1 MGDVSGQSRCV
12 PAQVRSDPLEN
23 GVVAVCGIF
32 GTIPALVVD
41 GAIVKQL
48 AQYAEQRGRDSSGL
62 LVQRPQACEIFRAET
77 TIDWLLKQ
85 VDVTD
90 SHFLMGH
97 SRLMT
102 NGSSD
107 NQPIYRDGICVI
119 HNGIV
124 VNDEELWEKLPKD
137 RIQESDSEVIA
148 AIIAAQLEKGWS
160 ISEAG
165 LHVLEVCRGTISAA
179 IAIPYLGKLML
190 LSNNGS
196 LFHGYISDS
205 LFFASE
211 AYPLHE
217 VGCSTVKQVF
227 EPITFDMSASAEAH
241 AHSVG
246 PKRRQDLLPSLGT
259 SISEEKQLVYEDYEL
274 RRCSRC
280 ILPETMPFI
289 EFDNDGAC
297 NFCANYEIQELQAPD
312 DLRQI
317 VEPFRKPVGP
327 ECIIPFSGGRDSS
340 YALHLIVEELGMRP
354 ITYTYDWGM
363 ITDLGRRNISRMC
376 AELRVENIIVA
387 ADVAKKRRNIRLNL
401 SAWLRSPH
409 LGMLSVLTAGDKH
422 FFQHIDTVRR
432 QTGVSLNLW
441 GINPLET
448 THFKAGFLG
457 VPPDFEETNV
467 YSRGLA
473 KQLRYQF
480 LRLGAMSQSPRYLN
494 ASLWDTWSGEYY
506 RSFREKKDYFH
517 VFDFWKWDEETVEK
531 SLDLYDWERAPD
543 TNATW
548 RIGDGTAAFYNYV
561 YYTAAGL
568 TEHDTFRSN
577 QIREGVLSRDEA
589 LRRVSEENRPR
600 YQNIKWYLDAIG
612 MDFTDVVKV
621 VNAMPRPQVR
631 AHA

>member
-1 MGDVSGQSRCV
+1 M
-12 PAQVRSDPLEN
+12 PAQVGSDLSEN

-32 GTIPALVVD
+32 GTIPAHVID
-41 GAIVKQL
+41 ESIVKRL
-48 AQYAEQRGRDSSGL
+48 AQYAKQRGRDSSGL
-62 LVQRPQACEIFRAET
+62 LVERPHAYEILRAET

-90 SHFLMGH
+90 SHFVMGH

-107 NQPIYRDGICVI
+107 NQPIYRDGICII

-124 VNDEELWEKLPKD
+124 VNDEALWKESSKD

-148 AIIAAQLEKGWS
+148 AIIDAQLERGQS
-160 ISEAG
+160 IEEAG
-165 LHVLEVCRGTISAA
+165 FHALQVCKGTISAA
-179 IAIPYLGKLML
+179 IAIPNLGKLML

-196 LFHGYISDS
+196 LFYGYIADS

-211 AYPLHE
+211 AYPLYE
-217 VGCSTVKQVF
+217 VGCPTVKQVF
-227 EPITFDMSASAEAH
+227 EPITFDISSLPEVH
-241 AHSVG
+241 EHSVG
-246 PKRRQDLLPSLGT
+246 VKRRQNLLPSLGT
-259 SISEEKQLVYEDYEL
+259 SLSEEKQLVYEDHEL
-274 RRCSRC
+274 LRCTRC

-289 EFDNDGAC
+289 EFDNDGVC
-297 NFCANYEIQELQAPD
+297 NFCTHYETQKLQAPD
-312 DLRQI
+312 DLKRI
-317 VEPFRKPVGP
+317 IEPFRKPVGP
-327 ECIIPFSGGRDSS
+327 ECIVPFSGGRDSS

-376 AELRVENIIVA
+376 AELQVENILVA
-387 ADVAKKRRNIRLNL
+387 ADVTKKRRNIRLNL
-401 SAWLRSPH
+401 GAWLRSPH

-422 FFQHIDTVRR
+422 FFQHIDTVRH

-457 VPPDFEETNV
+457 VPPDFDEKSV

-473 KQLRYQF
+473 KQLRYQC
-480 LRLGAMSQSPRYLN
+480 LRFGAMLQSPRYLN
-494 ASLWDTWSGEYY
+494 ASLWDTWSGEYH

-517 VFDFWKWDEETVEK
+517 VFDFWKWDEETVED
-531 SLDLYDWERAPD
+531 SLDRYDWERAPD

-577 QIREGVLSRDEA
+577 QIREGVLSREAA
-589 LRRVSEENRPR
+589 LRCVTEENRPR
-600 YQNIKWYLDAIG
+600 YQNIKWYLDAVN
-612 MDFTDVVKV
+612 MDFSEVISI
-621 VNAMPRPQVR
+621 VNAMPRPETRVSR
-631 AHA
+631 

>member
-1 MGDVSGQSRCV
+1 M
-12 PAQVRSDPLEN
+12 
-23 GVVAVCGIF
+23 AVCGIF
-32 GTIPALVVD
+32 G
-41 GAIVKQL
+41 IVAESRIDEAVLKRL
-48 AQYAEQRGRDSSGL
+48 ARYAEQRGRDSSGL
-62 LVQRPQACEIFRAET
+62 LVHRTLDYDIYRAEM
-77 TIDWLLKQ
+77 TIDRLFGQ
-85 VDVTD
+85 VDVAQSD
-90 SHFLMGH
+90 FVVGH

-107 NQPIYRDGICVI
+107 NQPIYRDGVCVI

-124 VNDEELWEKLPKD
+124 VNDQSLWSDLPKD
-137 RIQESDSEVIA
+137 RCQESDSEVIA
-148 AIIAAQLEKGWS
+148 AIVSSQIDQGKTME
-160 ISEAG
+160 EAG
-165 LHVLEVCRGTISAA
+165 LRTLELCKGTVSAA
-179 IAIPYLGKLML
+179 IAVPSLGKLML

-196 LFHGYISDS
+196 LYYGYLAES
-205 LFFASE
+205 LHFASE

-217 VGCSTVKQVF
+217 VGCPAVKQAL
-227 EPITFDMSASAEAH
+227 EPLIFDIPVSLEVH
-241 AHSVG
+241 THSVG
-246 PKRRQDLLPSLGT
+246 PQRRQNLLPSLGT
-259 SISEEKQLVYEDYEL
+259 SLVEEQQLVFEAYEL

-289 EFDNDGAC
+289 RFDSDGVC
-297 NFCANYEIQELQAPD
+297 NFCANYKPQEMRAPD
-312 DLRQI
+312 DLKRI
-317 VEPFRKPVGP
+317 VEPFRKSAGA
-327 ECIIPFSGGRDSS
+327 ECIVPFSGGRDSS

-376 AELRVENIIVA
+376 SELRVENIIVA
-387 ADVAKKRRNIRLNL
+387 ADVAKKRRNITRNL
-401 SAWLRSPH
+401 TAWLQSPH

-457 VPPDFEETNV
+457 VPPDFEEASV

-480 LRLGAMSQSPRYLN
+480 LRLGAMLQSPRYLN

-589 LRRVSEENRPR
+589 LRRVFEENRPR

-612 MDFTDVVKV
+612 MDFTDVIRV

-631 AHA
+631 VHS